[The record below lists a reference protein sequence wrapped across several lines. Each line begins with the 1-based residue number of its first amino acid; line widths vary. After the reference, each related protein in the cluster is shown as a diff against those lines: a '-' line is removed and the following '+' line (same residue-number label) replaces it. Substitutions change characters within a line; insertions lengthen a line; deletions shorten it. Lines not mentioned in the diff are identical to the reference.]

1 MSSLIYTQ
9 QKYILIHTEQKK
21 SQHIKPKKHLKK
33 RAKIKP
39 IKSEENLVDE
49 YCHKSEPESFH
60 DLLMRFIYGFIVP
73 L

>member
-1 MSSLIYTQ
+1 MSTLIY
-9 QKYILIHTEQKK
+9 TEQKK

-33 RAKIKP
+33 RAKIKA

-49 YCHKSEPESFH
+49 YCQKSEPESFH
-60 DLLMRFIYGFIVP
+60 DLLIRFIYGFIVP